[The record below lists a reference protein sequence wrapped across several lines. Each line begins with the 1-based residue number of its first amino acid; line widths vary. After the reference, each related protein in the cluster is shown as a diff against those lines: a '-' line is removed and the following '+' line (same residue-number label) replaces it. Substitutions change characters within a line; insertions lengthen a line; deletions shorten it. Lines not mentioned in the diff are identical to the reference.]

1 MNRSIAAATVAH
13 RVAVSVAVALA
24 LCTSAIGLRAAE
36 RAETLV
42 YAVYEGQDT
51 ANQVFKTMKSAQY
64 ATGERIES
72 YAVVSKDMKGKV
84 RVHDQRSRDAAVG
97 AVLGGVIGLVGGPA
111 GVAAGAA
118 AGGAVGY
125 LTGEA
130 VGIPRDEVER
140 MRASLTP
147 NSSALIV
154 VLDDQWVHD
163 VERDLNQA
171 HARAVIANKIAGN
184 QTPSR

>member
-1 MNRSIAAATVAH
+1 MNRSIAAAIVAH

-24 LCTSAIGLRAAE
+24 LCVGTIGLRAAE

-51 ANQVFKTMKSAQY
+51 ASQVFKTMKSAQY
-64 ATGERIES
+64 QTGERIES
-72 YAVVSKDMKGKV
+72 YAIVSKDLKGKV
-84 RVHDQRSRDAAVG
+84 RVHDQRSRDATVG
-97 AVLGGVIGLVGGPA
+97 AILGGVIGLVGGPA

-125 LTGEA
+125 LTGDA
-130 VGIPRDEVER
+130 VGISRNEVER
-140 MRASLTP
+140 MRDSLTP
-147 NSSALIV
+147 NSSALVV
-154 VLDDQWVHD
+154 VLDDRWVQD

-171 HARAVIANKIAGN
+171 QARAVIANKIAGSQN
-184 QTPSR
+184 VQ